1 MKQKI
6 GISLVWI
13 GILCLLI
20 NYILQWISSPVFK
33 VNTPEELAGSI
44 WATDGFLFTLNGIV
58 TAMGVGFSIIGILL
72 YSSGKSSL
80 FWLWGFVP
88 FISFGL
94 LTNWHPSQSFPPL
107 FGIGGGIITLSYFG
121 VLLVWIRTHTS
132 YEGGAKKGKHIQ
144 LIGYSFLYIAAL
156 YLCIHLGTPK
166 HPALADLSVVGSES
180 IIAAFSI
187 GFFLLFIG
195 HYLSGQQKKLA

>member
-33 VNTPEELAGSI
+33 VNTPEELAESI
-44 WATDGFLFTLNGIV
+44 WATDGFLFALNGIV
-58 TAMGVGFSIIGILL
+58 TAIGVGFSIIGILL
-72 YSSGKSSL
+72 YFSGKGSL

-88 FISFGL
+88 FIAFGL

-107 FGIGGGIITLSYFG
+107 FGIGGGIITLSYFWILNHLMIYN
-121 VLLVWIRTHTS
+121 LLP
-132 YEGGAKKGKHIQ
+132 
-144 LIGYSFLYIAAL
+144 FN
-156 YLCIHLGTPK
+156 
-166 HPALADLSVVGSES
+166 
-180 IIAAFSI
+180 
-187 GFFLLFIG
+187 
-195 HYLSGQQKKLA
+195 